1 MLPDVFAFGHPNYR
15 HYLTYKN
22 VMLSNLHLED
32 PGALEE
38 LVKEGFSWNLSGQLF
53 STEHRG
59 LIIETV
65 INREVKR
72 CGGLMEDGHSTNLS
86 AMNKFVKN
94 TYFLAKSCNEEKLEG
109 SNFIKA

>member
-38 LVKEGFSWNLSGQLF
+38 LVKEGFS
-53 STEHRG
+53 
-59 LIIETV
+59 
-65 INREVKR
+65 
-72 CGGLMEDGHSTNLS
+72 
-86 AMNKFVKN
+86 
-94 TYFLAKSCNEEKLEG
+94 
-109 SNFIKA
+109 